1 MAHKHK
7 QRHLQKHT
15 YTMAYTMTHIM
26 TNKKQITYHLIIHTL
41 PYTHLHGMT
50 HKHNNSHK
58 MRKELLT
65 NITIIKQSF
74 THNNT
79 FNNDT
84 NIHEQKSTKWD
95 TKKIHAHYDRIREK
109 QNKIDKVKSNLFF
122 LLFKC

>member
-1 MAHKHK
+1 M
-7 QRHLQKHT
+7 
-15 YTMAYTMTHIM
+15 
-26 TNKKQITYHLIIHTL
+26 

-58 MRKELLT
+58 IRKELLT

-84 NIHEQKSTKWD
+84 HIHKQKTQNE

-122 LLFKC
+122 FTFQVLKI